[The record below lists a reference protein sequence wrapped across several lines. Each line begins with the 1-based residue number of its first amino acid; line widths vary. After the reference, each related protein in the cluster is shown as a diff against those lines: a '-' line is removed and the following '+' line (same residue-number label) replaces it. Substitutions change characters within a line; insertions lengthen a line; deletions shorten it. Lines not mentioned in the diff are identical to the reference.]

1 MADQWDERSTS
12 SAMNEGADAEKQ
24 AGKQAY
30 NAASN
35 AGRGAKNIGERA
47 MNRARNSKDKK
58 NKDNGSDGNNSGSS
72 PDSPGENNAGSEAN
86 GSGPDNKKK
95 NGAGKN
101 GKKPGGRKQP
111 RPGSNRSQK
120 NSNNNKQRSRKSGPR
135 RMLFRGRGR
144 AKSKPKNPK
153 WSAQKIAAFIVV
165 ASVLFTAVFLI
176 FFVTNL
182 PSVVWNSMFH
192 VDSDIDPIKDEDI
205 EMNLKDTDIEA
216 KEEEWAE
223 LISSHLSDSH
233 DAVYDRIKEQCA
245 KDGVDYDAT
254 QSTIVDSTDFLG
266 TDQAKDMDFKYN
278 SEQTVY
284 NRLKKKGYSQSA
296 ALSAIAAMS
305 YLTNSDLS
313 YNVDKSNINNT
324 TKIEDATTEVGAFK
338 FNRVKFEN
346 YILKAYPETKDD
358 PVKLKDKITDGNVQA
373 NYLDKV
379 IKEKLSKNDYKSFK
393 KENDDN
399 KAVKAFCKALGL
411 SNAESK
417 ISAIIPGMRQK
428 HLINVSTGGS
438 GSGKKSGVTGQQIV
452 DYALKF
458 ADKKPMYR
466 YKLDGP
472 NSYELSTK
480 PGHGIQCAGF
490 VSVVYD
496 HFGLNTWGEEK
507 GVKSLWKKI
516 SAKYTKV
523 SADAMKPGDVVFFCD
538 NGQKEPS
545 GLEHVAIYVGSGK
558 MVSASTP
565 STGITQRKTSYHTN
579 GRHISSVY
587 RIVSGSDGSGSESNP
602 AADRAKAKLSEIQ
615 ARSGYP
621 ADKIKAYK
629 KSAEQAYNKN
639 KSGIDSAYKALLDS
653 GLSPAAAAGILG
665 NAWQESGWD
674 TDVISGDGRGSQGI
688 IQWTDSRKTTMKSW
702 IKGQGGDWKDIT
714 WQARF
719 AAYEIKSGS
728 ESSSFKTY
736 AGNVTSYGSGFW
748 VVSPVNSFSGFASS
762 DDPLQTTVNYCGC
775 IERCQISAAN
785 MTNRYAG
792 TEVILEKCGGIAG
805 NGSSGDPSNT
815 GAGSRQMALILSA
828 FSVKEDQL
836 FPMEKEVEA
845 QEKDLETA
853 DSITNFISKLG
864 GKIAGDSG
872 AKKGYSIG
880 EKLGKKY
887 LEIKNFQR
895 HPDPK
900 KDLEDALQDNQAQ
913 LFDVE
918 YGDIVENDDGKK
930 VYASVEIRPATT
942 DEIIKNVFKLD
953 PSSTYQTEDGIL
965 LGDKD
970 TTVDDAVTTLAD
982 NHMEMLYGNHEYG
995 GSVGGSAG
1003 YGNYGEGSL
1012 GLPMPPANCALN
1024 TVSSWYGK
1032 RTPPTIYSSNF
1043 HDGVDFSTAVGTPL
1057 YAAADG
1063 KISRASVYGGYGNC
1077 IDIDIGGGTIVRY
1090 GHLSQILV
1098 SNGATV
1104 KRGQQIGL
1112 SGNTGNSTGPHLHFE
1127 VRVNGKTVDP
1137 IPMIYP
1143 GQKSKKN
1150 I

>member
-12 SAMNEGADAEKQ
+12 SAMNKGADAEKK

-30 NAASN
+30 NAAGN
-35 AGRGAKNIGERA
+35 VRRGAKNAKNIGDRV
-47 MNRARNSKDKK
+47 K
-58 NKDNGSDGNNSGSS
+58 NKAKSSERGENKNGSSDGNNSNSSSGKNGRGSN
-72 PDSPGENNAGSEAN
+72 DAGA
-86 GSGPDNKKK
+86 GNKKK
-95 NGAGKN
+95 NGPGNIGKR
-101 GKKPGGRKQP
+101 PGGRRHP
-111 RPGSNRSQK
+111 SPGSNGPQR
-120 NSNNNKQRSRKSGPR
+120 NSNNKQRPKKSGPG
-135 RMLFRGRGR
+135 RMLFRGRGK
-144 AKSKPKNPK
+144 AGSKPKNPK
-153 WSAQKIAAFIVV
+153 WSAQKIAAFIIVT
-165 ASVLFTAVFLI
+165 SVLFTAIFLI

-205 EMNLKDTDIEA
+205 EMNLKDTDMEA

-266 TDQAKDMDFKYN
+266 SDQAKDMDFKYN

-305 YLTNSDLS
+305 YLTNSDIS
-313 YNVDKSNINNT
+313 YNVDKVNINNT
-324 TKIEDATTEVGAFK
+324 TKREDSTMEVGAFK
-338 FNRVKFEN
+338 FNTVDFQK
-346 YILKAYPETKDD
+346 YILKKYPETSDD
-358 PVKLKDKITDGNVQA
+358 PVKMKDKMTDGNVQA
-373 NYLDKV
+373 DFLDKT
-379 IKEKLSKNDYKSFK
+379 INEKLSKSDYKSFK
-393 KENDDN
+393 KENDDK
-399 KAVKAFCKALGL
+399 KAVKTFCKALGL
-411 SNAESK
+411 SSAESK
-417 ISAIIPGMRQK
+417 ISAIAPGMRQK
-428 HLINVSTGGS
+428 HLINVATSSGGS
-438 GSGKKSGVTGQQIV
+438 GGGAVTGQQIV

-458 ADKKPMYR
+458 ADKKPMYNYLSGG
-466 YKLDGP
+466 YK
-472 NSYELSTK
+472 LSTK
-480 PGHGIQCAGF
+480 KGEGTECAGF
-490 VSVVYD
+490 VSLILD
-496 HFGLNTWGEEK
+496 HFGLDSWGEAHVTTQVRDGLIK
-507 GVKSLWKKI
+507 AGAQKI
-516 SAKYTKV
+516 SKENMQPGDIVFFINNKNKNVVEHVGIYAGNNKLV
-523 SADAMKPGDVVFFCD
+523 SATNEK
-538 NGQKEPS
+538 
-545 GLEHVAIYVGSGK
+545 Y
-558 MVSASTP
+558 
-565 STGITQRKTSYHTN
+565 GITLRPMSFHT
-579 GRHISSVY
+579 GGKHVGYAY
-587 RIVSGSDGSGSESNP
+587 RIVSASGAGSNP
-602 AADRAKAKLSEIQ
+602 AADRARAKLSEIQ

-621 ADKIKAYK
+621 ADRIKAYK

-639 KSGIDSAYKALLDS
+639 KAGIDSAYKALLDS

-665 NAWQESGWD
+665 NAWQESNWD
-674 TDVISGDGRGSQGI
+674 TDVISGDGHGSQGI
-688 IQWTDSRKTTMKSW
+688 IQWTGSRKTAMKSW
-702 IKGQGGDWKDIT
+702 IGGQGGDWKDIT

-728 ESSSFKTY
+728 ESSSFKEY

-748 VVSPVNSFSGFASS
+748 AVSPVNSFSGFASS

-836 FPMEKEVEA
+836 FPMDKEVEA

-853 DSITNFISKLG
+853 DSITEFISKLG
-864 GKIAGDSG
+864 GKIAGDKG
-872 AKKGYSIG
+872 AEKGYSIG

-887 LEIKNFQR
+887 LKIKNFQR

-970 TTVDDAVTTLAD
+970 TTVEDAVTTFAD
-982 NHMEMLYGNHEYG
+982 NHMELLYGNHEYG
-995 GSVGGSAG
+995 GSVSGSAG

-1012 GLPMPPANCALN
+1012 GLPLSPENCGVDKVTSWVGHRPPEATHGVGSTDHHGLDFG
-1024 TVSSWYGK
+1024 VPIG
-1032 RTPPTIYSSNF
+1032 TPIYSAAN
-1043 HDGVDFSTAVGTPL
+1043 GTVTVAQAMYQGYGTAVVV
-1057 YAAADG
+1057 
-1063 KISRASVYGGYGNC
+1063 KSSGGM
-1077 IDIDIGGGTIVRY
+1077 DITY
-1090 GHLSQILV
+1090 GHMSKLLV
-1098 SNGATV
+1098 STGQNV

-1112 SGNTGNSTGPHLHFE
+1112 SGNTGNSDGPHLHFE
-1127 VRVNGKTVDP
+1127 VHINGKFVDP
-1137 IPMIYP
+1137 WPMLYP
-1143 GQKSKKN
+1143 SKKSGTN
-1150 I
+1150 T